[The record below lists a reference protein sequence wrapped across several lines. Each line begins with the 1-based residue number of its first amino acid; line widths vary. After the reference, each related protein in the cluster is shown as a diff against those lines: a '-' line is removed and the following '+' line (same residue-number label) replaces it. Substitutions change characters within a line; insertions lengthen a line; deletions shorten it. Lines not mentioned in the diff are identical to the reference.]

1 MEPLSKFQSLVY
13 RNRQVYAKIL
23 MERQVAQNSQN
34 NLEKIAK
41 LEVSKFLIL
50 KPITKLQL
58 SRQCGTG
65 IRINM
70 RIKKFANHISE
81 KGLVWRIYKVL
92 PRMWRN

>member
-1 MEPLSKFQSLVY
+1 
-13 RNRQVYAKIL
+13 